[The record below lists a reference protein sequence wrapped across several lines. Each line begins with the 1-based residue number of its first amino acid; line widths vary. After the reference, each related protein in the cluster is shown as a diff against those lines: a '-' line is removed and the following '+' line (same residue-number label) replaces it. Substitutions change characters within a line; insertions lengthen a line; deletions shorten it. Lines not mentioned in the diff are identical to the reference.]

1 MNAVKEKAAQAAFFV
16 FKVKAQGAYAF
27 HKDAKAPSVA
37 AQRGPSLARDA
48 LLQAYAPIALRLT
61 AVWKMQFQR
70 RFQRLYSALMPC
82 LCGVPG
88 RLFQC
93 PDKLFSVQGYAIGG
107 RRTLETPAFR

>member
-48 LLQAYAPIALRLT
+48 LLQAYAPIALRLW
-61 AVWKMQFQR
+61 VVCKP

-88 RLFQC
+88 RLIQC
-93 PDKLFSVQGYAIGG
+93 TDELLSVQGYAIGG